1 MPAHKIHTGE
11 KNEAANLSNEENLAL
26 DKTDAWKKVLRRIES
41 LVLAAARK
49 ISATADEAETDPR
62 RNEKLKPAGLSGGTE
77 KNRYLTDSS

>member
-26 DKTDAWKKVLRRIES
+26 DKTDAWKKVLTRIES

-62 RNEKLKPAGLSGGTE
+62 RNEKLKPAVIEQKT
-77 KNRYLTDSS
+77 NRS